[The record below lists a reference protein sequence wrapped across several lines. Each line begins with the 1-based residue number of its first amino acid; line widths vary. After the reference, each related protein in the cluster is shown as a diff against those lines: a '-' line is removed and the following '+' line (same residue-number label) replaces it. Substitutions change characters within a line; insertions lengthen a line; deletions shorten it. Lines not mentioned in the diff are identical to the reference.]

1 MTEKDIRT
9 IKDKLTEKE
18 KLDNLDIKDLDIENI
33 IPQSF
38 NGTIVAIVDDKH
50 TIQLPL
56 GMDGP
61 KFKTFRKSNGGVFN
75 RDVLAWKRGKEHGKY
90 VFIEGH
96 GERKIVRLIEDDEML
111 LFQTLK
117 LIKGIVKDKPYM
129 LLRNLQPG
137 DKLTSDGGYI
147 EKENSEHEIEVPE
160 MIVTPQV
167 KVEDDGPDVSTTSV
181 SLFDE

>member
-1 MTEKDIRT
+1 M
-9 IKDKLTEKE
+9 TEKE
-18 KLDNLDIKDLDIENI
+18 KLDNLDIKDLDIKDL

-38 NGTIVAIVDDKH
+38 NGTIVTVMNDKH
-50 TIQLPL
+50 TIQLPD

-90 VFIEGH
+90 VSIEGH

-129 LLRNLQPG
+129 LVRNLEPG
-137 DKLTSDGGYI
+137 DIYLLLAITTCCIVINLNTSI
-147 EKENSEHEIEVPE
+147 RIA
-160 MIVTPQV
+160 QV
-167 KVEDDGPDVSTTSV
+167 VANTQHRAVG
-181 SLFDE
+181 

>member
-1 MTEKDIRT
+1 M
-9 IKDKLTEKE
+9 TEKE
-18 KLDNLDIKDLDIENI
+18 KLDNLDIKDLDIKDI

-38 NGTIVAIVDDKH
+38 NGTIVTVMNDKH
-50 TIQLPL
+50 TLQLPI

-90 VFIEGH
+90 VFIEGN
-96 GERKIVRLIEDDEML
+96 GERKIVRIIEDDEML
-111 LFQTLK
+111 FFQSLK

-129 LLRNLQPG
+129 LLRNLKPG
-137 DKLTSDGGYI
+137 DKLTSTGEYI
-147 EKENSEHEIEVPE
+147 VKENSEHEIEVPE

-167 KVEDDGPDVSTTSV
+167 KVEDDDHDVPTTSV